1 MEPEGSLPCSQE
13 LSTGPYL
20 EPDQSSSYRAGS
32 RVFGAL
38 CEIIVAPPL
47 VYIVYWYI
55 CLTLI
60 SVKVHKYFFRFEDY
74 DGICGS
80 TTRDT

>member
-1 MEPEGSLPCSQE
+1 MRPVVCKNGL
-13 LSTGPYL
+13 LS
-20 EPDQSSSYRAGS
+20 RAGS

-38 CEIIVAPPL
+38 CEIIVTPPPL

-55 CLTLI
+55 CLTLNR
-60 SVKVHKYFFRFEDY
+60 VKVHKYLFRFEDY